1 MNVDES
7 FIDPFLELA
16 PFSARSE
23 KMCGEG
29 HPKAEHS
36 HIIRN
41 LPMSLESL
49 KAHLPFL
56 ATHLQETLAE
66 SGFTEN
72 SDQKHKCDVNKP
84 HELSVFNKKSVKT
97 SK

>member
-1 MNVDES
+1 MTGSLNVDES
-7 FIDPFLELA
+7 YIDPFLELA

-23 KMCGEG
+23 KMYGEG
-29 HPKAEHS
+29 HSKAEHG

-72 SDQKHKCDVNKP
+72 SDQLYLIDIACT
-84 HELSVFNKKSVKT
+84 ELLNR
-97 SK
+97 